1 MAMFFILVPVFTE
14 RLSFAHDGA
23 VVEWYMHEKLL
34 HGIMQGYLVTVFK
47 YRPNETLF
55 HAFVP
60 GNLRTFN
67 LLELDAFVYEYEIEV
82 RPVTIEGIG
91 SRSFATVCT
100 TEGSKLLGYRGR
112 LRHSCFC
119 LHLGKRFTKLL
130 EISSKKYLKP
140 RRIVRLTVEWF
151 MRRENNR

>member
-1 MAMFFILVPVFTE
+1 MDMFFVLVPVFSK
-14 RLSFAHDGA
+14 RLSFTHSGGG

-67 LLELDAFVYEYEIEV
+67 LLGLDVFAYEYGVEV

-91 SRSFATVCT
+91 SISFATVCT

-112 LRHSCFC
+112 LRHSFVF
-119 LHLGKRFTKLL
+119 LYIL
-130 EISSKKYLKP
+130 E
-140 RRIVRLTVEWF
+140 
-151 MRRENNR
+151 N

>member
-1 MAMFFILVPVFTE
+1 MDMFFVLVPVFTE

-23 VVEWYMHEKLL
+23 VVEWYMREKLL
-34 HGIMQGYLVTVFK
+34 HGIMQGYLVTIVK
-47 YRPNETLF
+47 YRPKETLF

-60 GNLRTFN
+60 GNRRTFN
-67 LLELDAFVYEYEIEV
+67 LLELNAFAYEYEVQV

-112 LRHSCFC
+112 LRHSFVF
-119 LHLGKRFTKLL
+119 LYIL
-130 EISSKKYLKP
+130 E
-140 RRIVRLTVEWF
+140 
-151 MRRENNR
+151 N